1 MVKAISSVLTEQ
13 DEDIR
18 EVTPA
23 NAVLLRR
30 LGLEALPAHETLI
43 LPTERLIVSGAD
55 HLARSAKRLVKSI
68 QHVGILQ
75 NPSVVVQGGVDMHDD
90 EATFEVIAGRR
101 RVLAARL
108 AGLTVVKCEVYE
120 ASTMQLSA
128 LLALIENEQRSAA
141 WVREVE
147 ALRCL
152 IDEGVGMTLD
162 DLAAFG
168 FDRATLAERL
178 KIAQLPAPL
187 LNCILSGNVSRE
199 VARKL
204 VRLTQAQQERVASLA
219 LAGEEITAERVKDI
233 LRAQINTGLVP
244 VQDALAQGWN
254 TTSSH
259 LPVVPDTLVPDTSP
273 FLAQP
278 RREELAQQIG
288 CLDGER
294 MQEACQ
300 TASTPSLSSLLAAL
314 LAFEHCPDYRT
325 APQAVQ
331 TLSQALVQQL
341 RIALRDAPLAAQSYC
356 STSIRMKRSTKQC
369 LHLTRIFPKLIPS
382 RAAVEI
388 ASRAA
393 FTRSVASLPE
403 DDHWRSSSLTRRCRS
418 HQASIS

>member
-1 MVKAISSVLTEQ
+1 MVHTLPSVLTEQ

-18 EVTPA
+18 EVSPA

-43 LPTERLIVSGAD
+43 LPTERLIVVGVD
-55 HLARSAKRLVKSI
+55 HLVRSAKRLVKSV

-75 NPSVVVQGGVDMHDD
+75 NPSVVVQGGREMHDE

-108 AGLTVVKCEVYE
+108 ADLPVVKCEVYE
-120 ASTMQLSA
+120 ASTVQLSA

-168 FDRATLAERL
+168 FHRATLAERL
-178 KIAQLPAPL
+178 KIAQLPTPL
-187 LNCILSGNVSRE
+187 LDRVLLGNVSRE

-219 LAGEEITAERVKDI
+219 LAGEEITAESVKDI

-259 LPVVPDTLVPDTSP
+259 LPVVPDTSP

-278 RREELAQQIG
+278 RSEELAQQIG

-294 MQEACQ
+294 VQEACQ
-300 TASTPSLSSLLAAL
+300 TAAASSLSSLLAAL
-314 LAFEHCPDYRT
+314 HAFEHCPDYRT

-341 RIALRDAPLAAQSYC
+341 RIALREAPLTSQSQPTVQPQ
-356 STSIRMKRSTKQC
+356 S
-369 LHLTRIFPKLIPS
+369 
-382 RAAVEI
+382 E
-388 ASRAA
+388 
-393 FTRSVASLPE
+393 
-403 DDHWRSSSLTRRCRS
+403 
-418 HQASIS
+418 

>member
-1 MVKAISSVLTEQ
+1 
-13 DEDIR
+13 
-18 EVTPA
+18 
-23 NAVLLRR
+23 
-30 LGLEALPAHETLI
+30 
-43 LPTERLIVSGAD
+43 
-55 HLARSAKRLVKSI
+55 
-68 QHVGILQ
+68 
-75 NPSVVVQGGVDMHDD
+75 MHDA

-108 AGLTVVKCEVYE
+108 AGLTVVKCEVYA

-254 TTSSH
+254 ATSSH
-259 LPVVPDTLVPDTSP
+259 LPVVPDTSP

-278 RREELAQQIG
+278 RSEEQAEQIG
-288 CLDGER
+288 CLDGEH
-294 MQEACQ
+294 MPEACQ

-314 LAFEHCPDYRT
+314 HAFEHCPDYRT

-331 TLSQALVQQL
+331 TLTQALVQQL
-341 RIALRDAPLAAQSYC
+341 RIALRDAPPAAQPTVQPQS
-356 STSIRMKRSTKQC
+356 
-369 LHLTRIFPKLIPS
+369 
-382 RAAVEI
+382 E
-388 ASRAA
+388 
-393 FTRSVASLPE
+393 
-403 DDHWRSSSLTRRCRS
+403 
-418 HQASIS
+418 

>member
-18 EVTPA
+18 EVNPA

-43 LPTERLIVSGAD
+43 VPTARLIVSGAD

-75 NPSVVVQGGVDMHDD
+75 NPSVVVQGGVDIHDD

-101 RVLAARL
+101 RVLAACF
-108 AGLTVVKCEVYE
+108 AGLTVVKCEVYA
-120 ASTMQLSA
+120 ASTMPLSA

-152 IDEGVGMTLD
+152 IDERVGMTLD

-178 KIAQLPAPL
+178 KIAQLPTPL
-187 LNCILSGNVSRE
+187 LDRILSGNVSRE
-199 VARKL
+199 VARKF

-219 LAGEEITAERVKDI
+219 MTGEEITAERVKDI

-244 VQDALAQGWN
+244 VQGALAQVWN
-254 TTSSH
+254 ATSSR
-259 LPVVPDTLVPDTSP
+259 LPALSDT
-273 FLAQP
+273 QP
-278 RREELAQQIG
+278 GCEEQAEQAG
-288 CLDGER
+288 CLDKDR
-294 MQEACQ
+294 MPEACP
-300 TASTPSLSSLLAAL
+300 TASISSLSSLLAAL
-314 LAFEHCPDYRT
+314 LAFEHNPDYRT

-331 TLSQALVQQL
+331 TLTQALMQQL
-341 RIALRDAPLAAQSYC
+341 RIALRDAPLTSQSHTTVQPQ
-356 STSIRMKRSTKQC
+356 S
-369 LHLTRIFPKLIPS
+369 
-382 RAAVEI
+382 E
-388 ASRAA
+388 
-393 FTRSVASLPE
+393 
-403 DDHWRSSSLTRRCRS
+403 
-418 HQASIS
+418 